1 MVAWRNTADIVD
13 KYVKK
18 GSQLYVEGRLR
29 TRDYTDRDGVKRY
42 ITEIMADT
50 VRMLGKVLDRK
61 ENQPSGPAPASGFE
75 PDDLPF

>member
-1 MVAWRNTADIVD
+1 
-13 KYVKK
+13 
-18 GSQLYVEGRLR
+18 
-29 TRDYTDRDGVKRY
+29 
-42 ITEIMADT
+42 MADT